1 MKISFLIY
9 SYFPYGGQQRD
20 FLRIAQRCASKG
32 YKADVYTLSWQG
44 DVPKDLNVTIVPVK
58 ALTNIGLYRKYTSW
72 VFEHLMNE
80 EQGIVIGF
88 NKMPGLDMY
97 FAADP
102 CFLEKAESQRG
113 LYYKFTS
120 RYRHF
125 AEYEKAVFGE
135 NQTTEIMMLTAQQ
148 RRDFEEYYPSS
159 TRRMHNLPP
168 GIESDRRLGDK
179 RRIKRLAFREKFSIT
194 EDQIAL
200 LQIGSGFK
208 VKGIDR
214 SLKAVSSLPPE
225 LRERV
230 IFILVGKDKP
240 AKVWKLA
247 DDLAIKDRV
256 LIVPGSDDIPSFLAG
271 SDLMLHPAYRE
282 SAGHVL
288 LEAMVSGLPVLT
300 TTTCGYACYIEKS
313 KSGLVCAEPFNQE
326 ELNQKLCL
334 MIKNED
340 EVCWSENGLKY
351 ERENDLYSL
360 HEKAANLIDKF
371 AKNMK

>member
-214 SLKAVSSLPPE
+214 SLKAVASLPPE

-313 KSGLVCAEPFNQE
+313 KSGLVCAEPFSQE